1 MTPPGDAGRRVRR
14 TPLILAGI
22 AVLLVAAI
30 TTVVAVLAA
39 GAGRTPVAAAS
50 RPASSAATSAP
61 TPTPSPTPTPTPV
74 AAALCDLPGV
84 AQALGQQNDTA
95 AIAAMGGA
103 DAVRAAVAAGTA
115 PCVNLA
121 DPTSVWVVVDKLR
134 PLQPASFT
142 PPAQV
147 SVPGVR
153 NLVGSTLR
161 ADAAAAMSAMVAAAR
176 AAGTGDMAILSSY
189 RSYGS
194 QVRTYNS
201 HVASQGKAAADRG
214 SARPGYSEHQSGLAA
229 DLVACGGSGCGG
241 LDGFGATAQG
251 RWIAANSWRFGFIVR
266 YEAGQEPITGYD
278 AEPWHVRFI
287 GVPLATAYH
296 DLGFHALE
304 TFWGLPP
311 APDYAG

>member
-1 MTPPGDAGRRVRR
+1 MTPPGDVGRRVRR

-39 GAGRTPVAAAS
+39 GAGRSPVATAS
-50 RPASSAATSAP
+50 HAATSAP
-61 TPTPSPTPTPTPV
+61 TPSSSPTPTPTPTPTPV
-74 AAALCDLPGV
+74 AAAVCDRPGV
-84 AQALGQQNDTA
+84 AQALAQQNDTA

-103 DAVRAAVAAGTA
+103 DAVRAAVVAGKA

-134 PLQPASFT
+134 PLQPASFA

-147 SVPGVR
+147 AVPGVR

-161 ADAAAAMSAMVAAAR
+161 SDAAAAMSAMVAAAR

-214 SARPGYSEHQSGLAA
+214 SARPGYSEHQTGLAA
-229 DLVACGGSGCGG
+229 DLVACGASGCGG
-241 LDGFGATAQG
+241 LDDFGATAQG
-251 RWIAANSWRFGFIVR
+251 RWIAANSWRYGFIVR
-266 YEAGQEPITGYD
+266 YEAGQQAISGYD
-278 AEPWHVRFI
+278 PEPWHVRFI

-296 DLGFHALE
+296 DGGYHALE

-311 APDYAG
+311 APQYAG